1 MDNRQQIL
9 NNIICIKKDD
19 CDISILSIKLEFSTN
34 KYSSKKNSIYHI
46 VLNDKHLSKHDKF
59 YFKYKCV
66 TCQME
71 HLIATTQMLRKINK
85 GSIQCNLCKN
95 NDTLKTMKQSEFMLN
110 NKINTK
116 TDSLVQT
123 IKAPIIPP
131 KSLIDLKNES
141 INMFE
146 KYDDDFKNNYFSFHL
161 TVDDYTRISKNI
173 KSFHNGKYIMGS
185 DSMEYWPIY
194 KTNNQMNFTTMLYHK
209 EHNTIFKAHQPIMIC
224 DNCNKE
230 WRAKSIERFKNCLK
244 IMCKDCSFV
253 SKTFKIIRFQN
264 CNNELV
270 LYQSKLELKF
280 INWCNNNNILVV
292 NGPTIPYIFENK
304 DRKYKVDFMINS
316 KVLIEIKD
324 NHIWHINDMKSG
336 KWQAKEEAV
345 NNMIKNGI
353 YTKYYMITP
362 KDWLDS
368 LKKLSIELNKI

>member
-1 MDNRQQIL
+1 
-9 NNIICIKKDD
+9 
-19 CDISILSIKLEFSTN
+19 
-34 KYSSKKNSIYHI
+34 
-46 VLNDKHLSKHDKF
+46 
-59 YFKYKCV
+59 
-66 TCQME
+66 
-71 HLIATTQMLRKINK
+71 
-85 GSIQCNLCKN
+85 
-95 NDTLKTMKQSEFMLN
+95 
-110 NKINTK
+110 
-116 TDSLVQT
+116 
-123 IKAPIIPP
+123 
-131 KSLIDLKNES
+131 
-141 INMFE
+141 
-146 KYDDDFKNNYFSFHL
+146 
-161 TVDDYTRISKNI
+161 
-173 KSFHNGKYIMGS
+173 
-185 DSMEYWPIY
+185 
-194 KTNNQMNFTTMLYHK
+194 MLYHK

-253 SKTFKIIRFQN
+253 SKTFKIKRFQN
-264 CNNELV
+264 SNNELV

-292 NGPTIPYIFENK
+292 NGPTIPYIFGNK